1 MKKIRSLLATVLM
14 LIMICSL
21 LGCDMQWGSKYITDP
36 KEYGKWESY
45 LDIPSFLPSE
55 IDEYKVNSYSYTLL
69 AYFDICYEIFVDISV
84 TEEQFNQLINNAKA
98 NPDYLYEKDAYYS
111 DGYKEIVFQ
120 DYYKIYH
127 REDDV
132 EPNVGWADIE
142 KVVYNPETLNIIYV
156 SFHANDTGVYY
167 LDEVEYFNRFSI
179 QEADY
184 FKSIRR
190 SDFGYNRY

>member
-69 AYFDICYEIFVDISV
+69 AYFDIP
-84 TEEQFNQLINNAKA
+84 L
-98 NPDYLYEKDAYYS
+98 S
-111 DGYKEIVFQ
+111 D
-120 DYYKIYH
+120 
-127 REDDV
+127 
-132 EPNVGWADIE
+132 
-142 KVVYNPETLNIIYV
+142 
-156 SFHANDTGVYY
+156 
-167 LDEVEYFNRFSI
+167 
-179 QEADY
+179 
-184 FKSIRR
+184 
-190 SDFGYNRY
+190 